1 MNLTLEVQ
9 TVNQRAYERLCGL
22 ILSGQLAYGSRLD
35 ERVLAERLGIS
46 RTPIREAIAKLGNEG
61 IVEYRPYQGSYVRTF
76 SAAQIED
83 LFDVRKELEALA
95 VSQATKNAAEKDF
108 ERIQDAIDRCHAALD
123 DRNLALFEE
132 MDQLFHQ
139 LIARLSGNQT
149 LIDCL
154 ERLGIQ
160 IQLARHSA
168 NMAPNLPERTQQ
180 DRNQILDLMR
190 RRDGKAASKMMRQ
203 HIDQARRSVLEQIRA
218 DA

>member
-76 SAAQIED
+76 SPAQVED
-83 LFDVRKELEALA
+83 LFEVRKELEALA
-95 VSQATKNAAEKDF
+95 VGRATKNAVAEDF

-123 DRNLALFEE
+123 DGNLALFEE

-160 IQLARHSA
+160 IQLARHIA
-168 NMAPNLPERTQQ
+168 NMAPNLPERTQE
-180 DRNQILDLMR
+180 DRNQILELMR
-190 RRDGKAASKMMRQ
+190 QGDGKAASRMMRR
-203 HIDQARRSVLEQIRA
+203 HIDQARRSVLQQIQA
-218 DA
+218 ET